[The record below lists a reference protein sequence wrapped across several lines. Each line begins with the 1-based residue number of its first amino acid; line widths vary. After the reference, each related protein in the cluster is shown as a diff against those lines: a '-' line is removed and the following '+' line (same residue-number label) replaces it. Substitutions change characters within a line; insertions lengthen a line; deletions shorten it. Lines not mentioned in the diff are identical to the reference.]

1 MSRLQ
6 TNHDAAGSSGLALAA
21 WAAGCFAAIAFA
33 TSFTTETR
41 RGRARDL

>member
-6 TNHDAAGSSGLALAA
+6 TNHDAAGSSGLALESRATR
-21 WAAGCFAAIAFA
+21 FAAIAFA